1 MNHGLPSGRP
11 GVGLE
16 VKVRPSWWARYE
28 WVGVTSLVVGGLL
41 LAVWGSSGSAWG
53 RTSDGLEL
61 LYPHFPPAAAPGTSW
76 QMMVAR
82 VLLPLVALYAT
93 VRFVVS
99 FYSQRVRLL
108 RLRRLDGHSV
118 VCGLSDPGVRAAL
131 TMAAG
136 GAQVVAIDGDGLSQA
151 TAAALESGITVLV
164 ADPSRPGV
172 LAAAAVQRAARVVC
186 ALPDDDSNLHLALAV
201 RSQAPRPS
209 VFARIARPELVE
221 LAAAAQV
228 ECFDLNDIWARNLLE
243 VGPLAR
249 PSPQSAPS
257 LLVVGDGALARS
269 LVLNAARLWHFF
281 ARERGSA
288 ERLRVTVAAPNAAAT
303 CAEIRA
309 GQPAID
315 RTSSLTAADCDVT
328 APELKRVIREAAPDA
343 VYYCLDEESLNLGL
357 ARRAAQDIASRDDV
371 DVVVAVSGDPA
382 IGGAPDA
389 PAGQSAGIT
398 MVAPSHAVDGLRL
411 ERFGAREE
419 LARALHGV
427 YVNAARGR
435 AGHQRTA
442 IVPFEQIDPADQD
455 DNRDQADAI
464 SRQLGAVLWR
474 TTPIGDW
481 DELAEPPPAD
491 VEVMAQLEHLRW
503 GTAHTNAGWR
513 YGAQRDDAVRHHPDL
528 VPWSLLS
535 EEAREINRAF
545 VRARPALLGGVGWAL
560 EADPVR
566 ETLAAAVH
574 GHHRTEVT
582 GAPAPAPRWASV
594 PEQDRAASRA
604 LVASIPA
611 ALLGIDR
618 QIVASRVPPEVLD
631 AQQIEV
637 LAEAAHASWIGH
649 RASEGRDHGQHRHDG
664 TRSHPDIVPWEA
676 LREPRREIDR
686 VMMRAI
692 PRMLAEVGLGIEP
705 LDLRCWQRAGAPDA
719 IPQPSPAPHPA

>member
-1 MNHGLPSGRP
+1 M
-11 GVGLE
+11 
-16 VKVRPSWWARYE
+16 
-28 WVGVTSLVVGGLL
+28 L
-41 LAVWGSSGSAWG
+41 LAVWGSAGSVWG

-61 LYPHFPPAAAPGTSW
+61 LYPHFPPAATAGTAW

-82 VLLPLVALYAT
+82 VLLPMVALYAT

-108 RLRRLDGHSV
+108 RLRRLDGHAV
-118 VCGLSDPGVRAAL
+118 VCGLYDPGLRAAL

-136 GAQVVAIDGDGLSQA
+136 GAQVVAIDEDGLGQA

-172 LAAAAVQRAARVVC
+172 LAAAAVHRAARLVC
-186 ALPDDDSNLHLALAV
+186 ALPDDDSNLRLALAV

-209 VFARIARPELVE
+209 VFARIARPELVQ

-243 VGPLAR
+243 AGPLAR
-249 PSPQSAPS
+249 PSPDSAPR

-281 ARERGSA
+281 AREQSSD
-288 ERLRVTVAAPNAAAT
+288 ERLRVTVAAPDAAT
-303 CAEIRA
+303 TCSALRI

-315 RTSSLTAADCDVT
+315 RTSSLTPVDCDFT
-328 APELKRVIREAAPDA
+328 ARELKHVIDESAPDA
-343 VYYCLDEESLNLGL
+343 VYYCLDEESLSLGL
-357 ARRAAQDIASRDDV
+357 ARRAAQDIADRGHV
-371 DVVVAVSGDPA
+371 DVVVAVSGEVA
-382 IGGAPDA
+382 IGATGDA
-389 PAGQSAGIT
+389 PAGVIA
-398 MVAPSHAVDGLRL
+398 VAPSHAVDGLRL

-419 LARALHGV
+419 LARALHSV

-435 AGHQRTA
+435 AGRQRTP

-474 TTPIGDW
+474 AVTMGDW
-481 DELAEPPPAD
+481 DDLAELPTGD

-503 GTAHTNAGWR
+503 GTARANAGWR
-513 YGAQRDDAVRHHPDL
+513 YGLLRDDAVRHHPDL

-560 EADPVR
+560 EVDPVR
-566 ETLAAAVH
+566 ETLAVAVH
-574 GHHRTEVT
+574 GYHQSEVAGVHT
-582 GAPAPAPRWASV
+582 VAPRWAVV

-604 LVASIPA
+604 LVAAIPA
-611 ALLGIDR
+611 ALLAIDH
-618 QIVASRVPPEVLD
+618 QIAPSRRPPVVLD
-631 AQQIEV
+631 AHHIEV
-637 LAEAAHASWIGH
+637 LAEAAHAAWTDH
-649 RASEGRDHGQHRHDG
+649 RASEGWEYGEQRHDG
-664 TRSHPDIVPWEA
+664 IRSHPDIMPWDA
-676 LREPRREIDR
+676 LPDARREIDR
-686 VMMRAI
+686 VMVQAI
-692 PRMLAEVGLGIEP
+692 PGMLAEVGLGIEP
-705 LDLRCWQRAGAPDA
+705 LDLRCWAKAGAPDA
-719 IPQPSPAPHPA
+719 VPWPSPVSDPA